1 MKKQILVLMM
11 ALFALSATHLFAQV
25 PYLPPTPIDPDCID
39 IDNPLTPVPGRPYT
53 YTVEVPS
60 PDGAKTYHW
69 YVTQDWDFIEDGVL
83 NDDTA
88 EPDDGTSPI
97 LASGSGHY
105 DDGTNTLDNIS
116 LTWQSFSMN
125 TYEYVFVVVY
135 VVNDGTGF
143 DGCVTDNLK
152 VYRIQPLHAFT
163 LTVASID
170 GELIHDETGGL
181 LEICVDEVQSAIFD
195 PNHGDHGGVVYD
207 YGQNE
212 FYYAVAAANFSGDF
226 QLAAS
231 FEGLQAA
238 TPEGDQ
244 GQVATL
250 YYGTS
255 LAAVQ
260 AATEG
265 GELITDSPIVIDM
278 VTVPDGSYGEGAD
291 EGDDDAAFM
300 FYIKVVV
307 EHNQFEAFAGVT
319 GSEIED
325 YEYILALDAVLAE
338 GATGDI
344 GDHNDG
350 NEFGDQ
356 DNFATELDDCGR
368 DPFGL
373 HNQSAQLLLP
383 RPTVESVP
391 DGLLLPNAPE

>member
-1 MKKQILVLMM
+1 MKKQILILFM
-11 ALFALSATHLFAQV
+11 ALFALSATQVYAQG
-25 PYLPPTPIDPDCID
+25 PYLPPTPIHEDCVEL
-39 IDNPLTPVPGRPYT
+39 DNPLTPVAGRPYT
-53 YTVEVPS
+53 YEVNVPY
-60 PDGAKTYHW
+60 PEGTKTYHW
-69 YVTQDWDFIEDGVL
+69 YVTQDPNFIFEGAL
-83 NDDTA
+83 NDGTA
-88 EPDDGTSPI
+88 VDEGGPI
-97 LASGSGHY
+97 LASGSDWY
-105 DDGTNTLDNIS
+105 NDPDDAGSTNEIT
-116 LTWQSFSMN
+116 LTWQSF
-125 TYEYVFVVVY
+125 TLDPDDYVFVVIWVE
-135 VVNDGTGF
+135 NLAP

-170 GELIHDETGGL
+170 GELIHDETDGL

-338 GATGDI
+338 GATGVI
-344 GDHNDG
+344 GDHNDE
-350 NEFGDQ
+350 NELGDQ
-356 DNFATELDDCGR
+356 DNFATVEAECGR
-368 DPFGL
+368 DPFGP
-373 HNQSAQLLLP
+373 HNQVTQLLLP
-383 RPTVESVP
+383 RPTIEPVDP
-391 DGLLLPNAPE
+391 DEFLPNAP

>member
-1 MKKQILVLMM
+1 MKKQILILFM
-11 ALFALSATHLFAQV
+11 ALFALSATQVYAQG
-25 PYLPPTPIDPDCID
+25 PYLPPTPIHEDCVEL
-39 IDNPLTPVPGRPYT
+39 DNPLTPVAGRPYT
-53 YTVEVPS
+53 YEVNVPY
-60 PDGAKTYHW
+60 PEGTKTYHW
-69 YVTQDWDFIEDGVL
+69 YVTQDPNFIFEGAL
-83 NDDTA
+83 NDGTA
-88 EPDDGTSPI
+88 VDEGGPI
-97 LASGSGHY
+97 LASGSAWY
-105 DDGTNTLDNIS
+105 DDPDHEDSTNEIT
-116 LTWQSFSMN
+116 LTWQSF
-125 TYEYVFVVVY
+125 TLDPDDYVFVVIWVE
-135 VVNDGTGF
+135 NLAP

-338 GATGDI
+338 GATGVI
-344 GDHNDG
+344 GDHNDE
-350 NEFGDQ
+350 NELGDQ
-356 DNFATELDDCGR
+356 DNFATVEAECGR
-368 DPFGL
+368 DPFGP
-373 HNQSAQLLLP
+373 HNQVTQLLLP
-383 RPTVESVP
+383 RPTIEPVDP
-391 DGLLLPNAPE
+391 DEFLPNAP